1 MPVSVDL
8 YVMMW
13 RRLPIQNMYEEMQ
26 MEDNWIQ
33 QSTLD
38 VIVNKWQWMMMM
50 TVDDNDEIK
59 ISLMSVDTNINN
71 YRVLMDVRIWQ

>member
-26 MEDNWIQ
+26 MEDNWIRQ
-33 QSTLD
+33 RAVD
-38 VIVNKWQWMMMM
+38 VIVNKWHQMMMM
-50 TVDDNDEIK
+50 EVDDNDEIK
-59 ISLMSVDTNINN
+59 ISLMSVNTNTTGC
-71 YRVLMDVRIWQ
+71 